1 MSPFRAQQNTNNN
14 AAQVEIQSTQIQ
26 QLEQKINE
34 LCNENKV
41 ITLHGDLS
49 GFKVI

>member
-1 MSPFRAQQNTNNN
+1 MHPFRAQLKTNNN
-14 AAQVEIQSTQIQ
+14 AAQVEIQSNQILL
-26 QLEQKINE
+26 LERKINN

-41 ITLHGDLS
+41 ITLRGDLS